1 MLMSNNRVVVNVC
14 TGLKLQ
20 RAGQVGKWRSK
31 YIQIKMGEMQR
42 VVACFV
48 TSGNKQTKQLP
59 KSSKRLCA
67 DLGFDGTDRFRFHAF
82 FLYLLLQEALK
93 FLFNFELTQATRAFL

>member
-1 MLMSNNRVVVNVC
+1 MKKSKNRVVVNVC

-20 RAGQVGKWRSK
+20 RAGQVGKWQSK

-42 VVACFV
+42 VVVYFA
-48 TSGNKQTKQLP
+48 TSGNNQTEQLP
-59 KSSKRLCA
+59 QSGKRLCA
-67 DLGFDGTDRFRFHAF
+67 DLGFDGTDRFRFHTF
-82 FLYLLLQEALK
+82 FLHLLLQEALK